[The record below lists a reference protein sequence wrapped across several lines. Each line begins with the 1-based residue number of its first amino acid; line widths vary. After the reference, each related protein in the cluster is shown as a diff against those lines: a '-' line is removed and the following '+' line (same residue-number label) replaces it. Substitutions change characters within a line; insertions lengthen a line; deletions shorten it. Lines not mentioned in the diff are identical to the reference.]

1 MSRIVIGTNVIEDCG
16 NAIIISGNPLF
27 SYRIEKETILFSFM
41 VSSPPANTEIQIKD
55 NVIQKGTVTLRAD
68 SKSVVVKL
76 DNSLLI
82 ELLREGDTAHV
93 NLDLR
98 LIGLHIYTD
107 KTALHVGGSQLSQN
121 IINKCTSG
129 IVVG

>member
-1 MSRIVIGTNVIEDCG
+1 MNQIVIGTNVIEDCE

-27 SYRIEKETILFSFM
+27 SYRMENETILFSFK

-55 NVIQKGTVTLRAD
+55 NVIQKGAVTLNAD

-76 DNSLLI
+76 ENSLLI
-82 ELLREGDTAHV
+82 ELLIEGDTAHV

-98 LIGLHIYTD
+98 PLGLYIYTD
-107 KTALHVGGSQLSQN
+107 KNSLHVGGSQLSQN
-121 IINKCTSG
+121 IIKQCTNG